1 MFNHIGVL
9 IAFWCYSLQVE
20 NLDHIITIVKK
31 LPDDLQMNYAQYKNM
46 KDFMTIE
53 TSLAED
59 NYDMIEKF
67 KN

>member
-1 MFNHIGVL
+1 
-9 IAFWCYSLQVE
+9 VE